1 MSKKG
6 WKILT
11 VVFAG
16 AGVLMLL
23 GAYLPNILAM
33 ETTTVVGDKDDNYVI
48 NYNSLSPS
56 GNPYL
61 YASQKG
67 GDIPSTCIAFMYFNI
82 PSFSGRI
89 TSAKLKIYVVSNTGN
104 PIKIT
109 LFRDRDGIYPHKPP
123 RVEDAVAVSQGTD
136 VYEDY
141 RDVYIYGTG
150 WKEIGIPVSWIEK
163 GEWLKFAVFEQY
175 PSQLICWCSANIA
188 NPDLK
193 PKLTIG
199 YYIPPPKHYL
209 TVKTNPSYC
218 DVTVAGQTKNS
229 GTSGATFYLTEGTYK
244 VTVSKEG
251 YKTKTTT
258 VSLYSDKTITVT
270 LEPEVHE
277 YTLTVHTTPTYCTVE
292 VMDGDTWTANS
303 GASGKCTFTLEEDQ
317 YYVTV
322 SKDGYK
328 AETKIVTLDSNKDVY
343 FTLEPEIQEYTLTV
357 YVDPAGATVEVGGQ
371 TEIVPPSGVV
381 EFTLEEGTYTV
392 TIYKDGYN
400 TVTRQVNLNQNVEL
414 HISLTPQRPD
424 IAITHYMNVIGLTML
439 LLAIPCGVKGWYL

>member
-1 MSKKG
+1 MNKKG

-11 VVFAG
+11 VMFVG
-16 AGVLMLL
+16 AGVIMLL

-33 ETTTVVGDKDDNYVI
+33 GTTTIKGDRADNYVI
-48 NYNSLSPS
+48 NFKTLGSANSD
-56 GNPYL
+56 YL
-61 YASQKG
+61 YAQQYGANNYISFMYF
-67 GDIPSTCIAFMYFNI
+67 DIPSFD
-82 PSFSGRI
+82 GDI
-89 TSAKLKIYVVSNTGN
+89 TSAVLKFYVISVGNTGN
-104 PIKIT
+104 PGYPVQLT
-109 LFRDRDGIYPHKPP
+109 LFRDRDGIYPHRPL
-123 RVEDAVAVSQGTD
+123 RVEDATALSSGK
-136 VYEDY
+136 YEDSM
-141 RDVYIYGTG
+141 DIFVGNTG
-150 WKEIGIPVSWIEK
+150 WKEIPLPLNWIEK
-163 GEWLKFAVFEQY
+163 GSCLKFAIFDQSPNSLVQWF
-175 PSQLICWCSANIA
+175 SA
-188 NPDLK
+188 DSSYK
-193 PKLTIG
+193 PYVVIE
-199 YYIPPPKHYL
+199 YYTPPPKHYL

-218 DVTVAGQTKNS
+218 SVTVAGETKNS

-244 VTVSKEG
+244 VTVSKDG
-251 YKTKTTT
+251 YKTKSTT

-277 YTLTVHTTPTYCTVE
+277 YTLTVHTTPTHCTVE
-292 VMDGDTWTANS
+292 VMDGDTWTADS

-328 AETKIVTLDSNKDVY
+328 AQTKIVTLDSNKDVY

-381 EFTLEEGTYTV
+381 EFTLEEGEYTV
-392 TIYKDGYN
+392 TVYKDGYN

-439 LLAIPCGVKGWYL
+439 LLAIPCGIKGWWL

>member
-16 AGVLMLL
+16 AGVIMLL

-33 ETTTVVGDKDDNYVI
+33 GTTTIKGDKADTYVI
-48 NYNSLSPS
+48 NYSTVFSSSAVQLV
-56 GNPYL
+56 
-61 YASQKG
+61 ASQKG
-67 GDIPSTCIAFMYFNI
+67 DDIESTCISFLFFNI
-82 PSFSGRI
+82 PSIPGRI
-89 TSAKLKIYVVSNTGN
+89 TSAKLKIYVMGNTGN
-104 PIKIT
+104 PIKLT
-109 LFRDRDGIYPHKPP
+109 LFRDRDGIYPHKPV
-123 RVEDAVAVSQGTD
+123 RAEDAVAVGQGTD

-150 WKEIGIPVSWIEK
+150 WKEIGIPVSWIEE
-163 GEWLKFAVFEQY
+163 GEWLKFAIFEQY
-175 PSQLICWCSANIA
+175 PNHAIIFFSSNMLSKEPQLII
-188 NPDLK
+188 D
-193 PKLTIG
+193 

-244 VTVSKEG
+244 VTVSKDG
-251 YKTKTTT
+251 YKTKSTT

-292 VMDGDTWTANS
+292 VMDGDTWTADS
-303 GASGKCTFTLEEDQ
+303 GVSGKCTFTLEEDQ

-328 AETKIVTLDSNKDVY
+328 AQTKIVTLDSNKDVY

-392 TIYKDGYN
+392 TVYKDGYN

>member
-16 AGVLMLL
+16 AGVLMLV
-23 GAYLPNILAM
+23 GAYLPISPF
-33 ETTTVVGDKDDNYVI
+33 ETYTVWGDKADTYVQD
-48 NYNSLSPS
+48 YYHVSPDT
-56 GNPYL
+56 NPYL
-61 YASQKG
+61 VASQKG
-67 GDIPSTCIAFMYFNI
+67 DDVPGTCVSFMFFYIPPMPENYKIRTVKLHVHCAGIYF
-82 PSFSGRI
+82 
-89 TSAKLKIYVVSNTGN
+89 L
-104 PIKIT
+104 PIKIG
-109 LFRDRDGIYPHKPP
+109 FYYDEDKVYPHKPVKP
-123 RVEDAVAVSQGTD
+123 EDATAVTSGK
-136 VYEDY
+136 YEECIQK
-141 RDVYIYGTG
+141 YISTEQEG
-150 WKEIGIPVSWIEK
+150 WMEILLPVEWVK
-163 GEWLKFAVFEQY
+163 AGEWLKFAIYEYY
-175 PSQLICWCSANIA
+175 PNNAIFFFSSNTDKQPYLEIYC
-188 NPDLK
+188 DVM
-193 PKLTIG
+193 
-199 YYIPPPKHYL
+199 YHL
-209 TVKTNPSYC
+209 TVKTNPPYC

-229 GTSGATFYLTEGTYK
+229 GTSGAKFYLNHGNYK

-251 YKTKTTT
+251 YVTKTVT
-258 VSLYSDKTITVT
+258 VSLWEDKTITVT
-270 LEPEVHE
+270 LEPEVNE

-328 AETKIVTLDSNKDVY
+328 AQTKIVTLDSNKDVY
-343 FTLEPEIQEYTLTV
+343 FTLEPETQEYTLTV
-357 YVDPAGATVEVGGQ
+357 YVDPVGATVEVGGQ

-392 TIYKDGYN
+392 TVYKDGYN
-400 TVTRQVNLNQNVEL
+400 TVTRQINLNQNMEL